1 MTTAHPAVFF
11 YGISRAVCFWRLKF
25 EGAGLV
31 CERLSR
37 AGLVCERLS
46 QRTARI
52 QDSIEAWCG
61 LALTKDV
68 YDIRNMRSCH

>member
-1 MTTAHPAVFF
+1 LE
-11 YGISRAVCFWRLKF
+11 I
-25 EGAGLV
+25 EG
-31 CERLSR
+31 

-61 LALTKDV
+61 LALPKDV
-68 YDIRNMRSCH
+68 YDIRKNWR

>member
-1 MTTAHPAVFF
+1 MEFRELFAF
-11 YGISRAVCFWRLKF
+11 G
-25 EGAGLV
+25 G
-31 CERLSR
+31 

-46 QRTARI
+46 QRTTRI

-68 YDIRNMRSCH
+68 YANGCKTVRVVTHIFNIPNFTSCF